1 MDFLSKFDDLFK
13 KIKQP
18 EVAGDIEYVIVGLG
32 NPEPKYDMTRHN
44 IGFAAIDE
52 ISIQNNIK
60 VNKVK
65 HKGLVGV
72 GAIAGKKVMLVKPQ
86 TYMNESG
93 ICLGEIMRY
102 YKLNTEQ
109 FIVLYDDI
117 DIDVGRLRVRPGGSS
132 GTHNGMRSIIYHL
145 KEDSF
150 PRVRIGVGR
159 PKTKDY
165 NLANYVLGKFKED
178 ELTTMGDVLVRAAAA
193 VKEIIASD
201 VNTAMNKYNAE
212 GKR

>member
-18 EVAGDIEYVIVGLG
+18 EISGDIEFVIVGLG

-44 IGFAAIDE
+44 IGFIAVDE
-52 ISIQNNIK
+52 IAKQNNITI
-60 VNKVK
+60 NKIK

-86 TYMNESG
+86 TYMNDSG
-93 ICLGEIMRY
+93 ICLGEIMRF
-102 YKLNTEQ
+102 YKLETKQ

-117 DIDVGRLRVRPGGSS
+117 DIDVGRIRVRRSGSS

-145 KEDSF
+145 KDNNF
-150 PRVRIGVGR
+150 PRVRIGIGK
-159 PKTKDY
+159 PATKDY
-165 NLANYVLGKFKED
+165 KLADYVLGKFRQE
-178 ELTTMGDVLVRAAAA
+178 EYESMGDAVVRAANA
-193 VKEIIASD
+193 VKEIISCD
-201 VNTAMNKYNAE
+201 VDSAMNKYNAE
-212 GKR
+212 GM